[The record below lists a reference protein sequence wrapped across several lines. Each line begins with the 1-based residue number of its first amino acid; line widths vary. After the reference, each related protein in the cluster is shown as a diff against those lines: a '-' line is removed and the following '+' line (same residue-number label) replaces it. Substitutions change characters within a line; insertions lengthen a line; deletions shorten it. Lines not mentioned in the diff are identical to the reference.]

1 MTENYSANL
10 ILEVVMRVREI
21 MTKNPV
27 CCWPSSSTLSAA
39 LLMQET
45 DTGIVPVIQD
55 PFTPRLVGVVT
66 DRDLCLH
73 VVAAGRDPASTWIS
87 GCMTEDPIC
96 CTEQDDIP
104 HALELMKTHHVRHL
118 PVVNEKHEIV
128 GLLSLSDLLR
138 KAGIEAST
146 IAATLRSMCESAHA
160 APQRVERI
168 ITAA

>member
-1 MTENYSANL
+1 MKVS
-10 ILEVVMRVREI
+10 EI

-66 DRDLCLH
+66 DRDLCLY
-73 VVAAGRDPASTWIS
+73 VVAAGRNPASSWVD
-87 GCMTEDPIC
+87 GCMRQDPIC
-96 CTEQDDIP
+96 CTEQDDVSL
-104 HALELMKTHHVRHL
+104 ALNLMKAHQVRRL
-118 PVVNEKHEIV
+118 PVVNEKHEVV
-128 GLLSLSDLLR
+128 GMLSLGDVVR
-138 KAGIEAST
+138 KAGFEASVV
-146 IAATLRSMCESAHA
+146 AATLRSICEPAQV
-160 APQRVERI
+160 PKPGTERI